1 MNLLEKT
8 GILNIYPKS
17 KKKSIHIS
25 RRIDIFF
32 ILALLVLIISP
43 LLINLFLKLETEIRQ
58 INLFLSPRF
67 EELFGKEATE
77 SLLLEFMEQNP
88 DLRIRL
94 ISAADEQS
102 ADILIFDEGEYRA
115 LAAAGALVELN
126 SYINSKTP
134 DGFETGGKQLALPL
148 VTFMDLLFYNIEL
161 LTAAGFDRPPK
172 TREEFLAYAR
182 AVSGGNDALP
192 ENAAAAALS
201 LSRQDRQAISRDVF
215 SWMWA
220 SGIDFLPEEEAPVLD
235 VRSVSSVLSFLGALY
250 NESLLAW
257 GIFDTTGDQ
266 RLEEFAQGKIAM
278 MIASTCAIP
287 YLREKMGDDVFGI
300 TTVPLSGVSSGL
312 AGKYGIGLSSIYAGI
327 YAESEYPDEA
337 WSFLEFLARQNLLF
351 SEVFKA
357 VPGVVSEINSCDYV
371 RDDPFYS
378 KAYDIFE
385 SSAIVQGFSGN
396 PGAEEYE
403 NAFLEELQAFFT
415 SNRSPQDTI
424 NAIQRRWDEIGG
436 AQ

>member
-8 GILNIYPKS
+8 GILNIYLKN

-25 RRIDIFF
+25 HRIDIFF

-43 LLINLFLKLETEIRQ
+43 LLINLFLKLETEIKQ

-67 EELFGKEATE
+67 EELFGKEAAETI
-77 SLLLEFMEQNP
+77 LLEFGKQNP

-94 ISAADEQS
+94 ISDADEKS

-115 LAAAGALVELN
+115 LAAAGALAELN

-148 VTFMDLLFYNIEL
+148 VSFMDLLFYNIEL
-161 LTAAGFDRPPK
+161 LTAAGLDRPPK

-192 ENAAAAALS
+192 ENAAAALS
-201 LSRQDRQAISRDVF
+201 LSPQDKQAMSRDVF

-220 SGIDFLPEEEAPVLD
+220 SGIDFLPEEQAPVINT
-235 VRSVSSVLSFLGALY
+235 RAVSSVLSFLGTLY
-250 NESLLAW
+250 NEGLLARE
-257 GIFDTTGDQ
+257 IFDTTGDQ
-266 RLEEFAQGKIAM
+266 RLEEFARGKIAM
-278 MIASTCAIP
+278 MTASTRAIP
-287 YLREKMGDDVFGI
+287 YLREKMGDDAFGI
-300 TTVPLSGVSSGL
+300 TAVPLSGVSSAL
-312 AGKYGIGLSSIYAGI
+312 VGKYGIGLSSIYAGV

-337 WSFLEFLARQNLLF
+337 WSFLEFLAGQSLLF
-351 SEVFKA
+351 SEALKA
-357 VPGVVSEINSCDYV
+357 VPGVIWEINSCDYV

-403 NAFLEELQAFFT
+403 NAFLEELKALFT
-415 SNRSPQDTI
+415 SSRSPQDTM
-424 NAIQRRWDEIGG
+424 NAIQRRWNEIGG

>member
-8 GILNIYPKS
+8 GILNIYPKN

-25 RRIDIFF
+25 HRIDIFF

-43 LLINLFLKLETEIRQ
+43 LLINLFLKLETEIKQ

-67 EELFGKEATE
+67 EELFGKEAAETI
-77 SLLLEFMEQNP
+77 LLEFGKQNP

-94 ISAADEQS
+94 IDTADEKS

-115 LAAAGALVELN
+115 FAAAGALAELN

-148 VTFMDLLFYNIEL
+148 VSFMDLLFYNIEL
-161 LTAAGFDRPPK
+161 LTAAGLDRPPK

-192 ENAAAAALS
+192 ENAAALS
-201 LSRQDRQAISRDVF
+201 LSPQDRQAMTRDVF

-220 SGIDFLPEEEAPVLD
+220 SGIDFLPEEQAPVINT
-235 VRSVSSVLSFLGALY
+235 RAVSSVLSFLGALY
-250 NESLLAW
+250 NEGLLARE
-257 GIFDTTGDQ
+257 IFDTTGNQ
-266 RLEEFAQGKIAM
+266 RLEEFARGKIAM
-278 MIASTCAIP
+278 MIASTRAIP
-287 YLREKMGDDVFGI
+287 YLREKMGDDAFGI
-300 TTVPLSGVSSGL
+300 TAVPLSGVSSAL
-312 AGKYGIGLSSIYAGI
+312 VGKYGIGLSNIYAGI

-337 WSFLEFLARQNLLF
+337 WSFLEFLAGQSLLF
-351 SEVFKA
+351 SEALKA
-357 VPGVVSEINSCDYV
+357 VPGVIWEINSCDYV

-403 NAFLEELQAFFT
+403 NAFLEELKTFFT
-415 SNRSPQDTI
+415 SNRTPQDTM